1 MLVMLVVVGGIVSA
15 IAARD
20 VYKQRRAAVNT
31 LAIEAALR
39 AYSQALKPGMTRGQ
53 VQDYL
58 HSRGVNFFERC
69 CFEPR
74 GAFSVLVKVGQED
87 APWYCSEWPD
97 YVAFEF
103 NATESSN
110 SLAKPAR
117 SDVLKVVHLTSNGE
131 GCL

>member
-1 MLVMLVVVGGIVSA
+1 MVVTLVVVAGIVSA
-15 IAARD
+15 SGAWHA
-20 VYKQRRAAVNT
+20 YKQRRAAFNT
-31 LAIEAALR
+31 LATEAAIR
-39 AYSQALKPGMTRGQ
+39 AYSQALKPGITRRQ

-69 CFEPR
+69 CVEPR
-74 GAFSVLVKVGQED
+74 AAFSILVKVGQED

-103 NATESSN
+103 NATAPSDPR
-110 SLAKPAR
+110 AKPGG
-117 SDVLKVVHLTSNGE
+117 SDVLKIVHLTSNGE